1 MGWGRGRH
9 LNATLR
15 VYFLWDYSI
24 FQGKRPSL
32 VFAWESCLFGVW
44 GCSFIALGG
53 WCLAPS
59 CIFPALGS
67 RVSANPFFRAH
78 ASSLA
83 STGRFLDLS
92 PLGSAD
98 WGCHSLSPP
107 VTLSPGPGSAQSF
120 TLVTSPSVSSPPP
133 PPTPTL
139 IFINFS
145 HLLKT
150 SLLVSSLLRVNTF
163 PFFIVT

>member
-83 STGRFLDLS
+83 SFQGALPRLKPIGLCRLGVSLS
-92 PLGSAD
+92 VTPS
-98 WGCHSLSPP
+98 HSLSRPWFCSKLHP
-107 VTLSPGPGSAQSF
+107 CYFSIGLI
-120 TLVTSPSVSSPPP
+120 PSS
-133 PPTPTL
+133 TPYPHTH
-139 IFINFS
+139 IY
-145 HLLKT
+145 
-150 SLLVSSLLRVNTF
+150 
-163 PFFIVT
+163 